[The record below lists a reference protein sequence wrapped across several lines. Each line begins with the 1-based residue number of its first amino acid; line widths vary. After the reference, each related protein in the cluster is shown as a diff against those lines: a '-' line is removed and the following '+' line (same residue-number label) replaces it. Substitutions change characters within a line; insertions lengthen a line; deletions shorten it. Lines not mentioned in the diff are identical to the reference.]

1 MNNMFLLGVTM
12 DFKKM
17 IEWIPTFIDGT
28 IVTVVLSLMTVLLGS
43 VIGLLATFLQQ
54 SQKKSLEALANI
66 YTQIIRGT
74 PLLVQLYIWLYGLP
88 LIGISLPTLP
98 FLGAVYGS
106 REFLTAVVALSINSG
121 AYICELLRGGLESID
136 KGQMEA
142 GRSLGLSRK
151 ETMKSVIIPQAIRV
165 VLPGLGNEFIAMI
178 KESSIVS
185 VVGIFDVMY
194 TSNIVKA
201 ATYSIFEPLIIVA
214 IIYFFLTYSLTGI
227 MKQLEKRLSIYD

>member
-1 MNNMFLLGVTM
+1 MNNIFLLGVAM
-12 DFKKM
+12 DFGKM
-17 IEWIPTFIDGT
+17 IKWIPTFIDGM
-28 IVTVVLSLMTVLLGS
+28 IVTVVLSLMTVFLGS
-43 VIGLLATFLQQ
+43 IIGLVATFLQQ
-54 SQKKSLEALANI
+54 SQKKSLKAVANI
-66 YTQIIRGT
+66 YTQVIRGT

-88 LIGISLPTLP
+88 LIGISLPALP
-98 FLGAVYGS
+98 FLGDVYGS

-227 MKQLEKRLSIYD
+227 MKQLEKRLSVYD

>member
-1 MNNMFLLGVTM
+1 MENLQFFGMIL
-12 DFKKM
+12 DFGKM
-17 IEWIPTFIDGT
+17 IKWIPTFIDGT
-28 IVTVVLSLMTVLLGS
+28 IVTIVLSFLTVFLGS
-43 VIGLLATFLQQ
+43 IIGLLATFLQQ
-54 SQKKSLEALANI
+54 SPRKTLKTIANI

-88 LIGISLPTLP
+88 LIGLSLPELP
-98 FLGAVYGS
+98 FLGEVYGT

-151 ETMKSVIIPQAIRV
+151 ETMKAVVVPQAIRV

-214 IIYFFLTYSLTGI
+214 VIYFFLTYSLTGM
-227 MKQLEKRLSIYD
+227 MKQLEKRLSVYD

>member
-1 MNNMFLLGVTM
+1 MNNIFLLGVAM
-12 DFKKM
+12 DFGKM
-17 IEWIPTFIDGT
+17 IKWIPTFIDGM
-28 IVTVVLSLMTVLLGS
+28 IVTVVLSLMTVFLGS
-43 VIGLLATFLQQ
+43 IIGLVATFLQQ
-54 SQKKSLEALANI
+54 SQKKSLKAVANI
-66 YTQIIRGT
+66 YTQVIRGT

-98 FLGAVYGS
+98 FLGDVYGS

-151 ETMKSVIIPQAIRV
+151 ETMQSVIIPQAIRV

-227 MKQLEKRLSIYD
+227 MKQLEKRLSVYD

>member
-1 MNNMFLLGVTM
+1 MNNMFLLGVAM
-12 DFKKM
+12 DFGKM
-17 IEWIPTFIDGT
+17 IKWIPTFIDGM
-28 IVTVVLSLMTVLLGS
+28 IVTVVLSLMTVFIGS
-43 VIGLLATFLQQ
+43 IIGLVATFLQQ
-54 SQKKSLEALANI
+54 SQKKSLKAVANI
-66 YTQIIRGT
+66 YTQVIRGT

-88 LIGISLPTLP
+88 LIGISLPALP
-98 FLGAVYGS
+98 FLGDVYGS

-151 ETMKSVIIPQAIRV
+151 ETMKSVVIPQAIRV

-227 MKQLEKRLSIYD
+227 MKQLEKRLSVYD

>member
-1 MNNMFLLGVTM
+1 MNNIFLLGVAM
-12 DFKKM
+12 DFGKM
-17 IEWIPTFIDGT
+17 IKWIPTFIDGM
-28 IVTVVLSLMTVLLGS
+28 IVTVVLSLMTVFLGS
-43 VIGLLATFLQQ
+43 IIGLVATFLQQ
-54 SQKKSLEALANI
+54 SQKKSLKAVANI
-66 YTQIIRGT
+66 YTQVIRGT

-98 FLGAVYGS
+98 FLGDVYGS

-214 IIYFFLTYSLTGI
+214 IIYFFLTYSLTGF
-227 MKQLEKRLSIYD
+227 MKQLEKRLSVYD

>member
-1 MNNMFLLGVTM
+1 MNNMFLLGVAM
-12 DFKKM
+12 DFGKM
-17 IEWIPTFIDGT
+17 IKWIPTFIDGM
-28 IVTVVLSLMTVLLGS
+28 IVTVVLSLMTVFLGS
-43 VIGLLATFLQQ
+43 IIGLVATFLQQ
-54 SQKKSLEALANI
+54 SQKKSLKAVANI
-66 YTQIIRGT
+66 YTQVIRGT

-98 FLGAVYGS
+98 FLGDVYGS

-142 GRSLGLSRK
+142 GRSLGLSQK

-227 MKQLEKRLSIYD
+227 MKQLEKRLSVYD

>member
-1 MNNMFLLGVTM
+1 MNNIFLLGVAM
-12 DFKKM
+12 DFGKM
-17 IEWIPTFIDGT
+17 IKWIPTFIDGM
-28 IVTVVLSLMTVLLGS
+28 IVTVVLSLMTVFLGS
-43 VIGLLATFLQQ
+43 IIGLVATFLQQ
-54 SQKKSLEALANI
+54 SQKKSLKAVANI
-66 YTQIIRGT
+66 YTQVIRGT

-88 LIGISLPTLP
+88 LIGVSLPTLP
-98 FLGAVYGS
+98 FLGDVYGS

-227 MKQLEKRLSIYD
+227 MKQLEKRLSVYD

>member
-1 MNNMFLLGVTM
+1 MNNIFLLGVAM
-12 DFKKM
+12 DFGKM
-17 IEWIPTFIDGT
+17 IKWIPTFIDGM
-28 IVTVVLSLMTVLLGS
+28 IVTVVLSLMTVFLGS
-43 VIGLLATFLQQ
+43 IIGLVATFLQQ
-54 SQKKSLEALANI
+54 SQKKSLKAVANI

-88 LIGISLPTLP
+88 LIGISLPILP
-98 FLGAVYGS
+98 FLGDVYGS

-227 MKQLEKRLSIYD
+227 MKQLEKRLSVYD

>member
-1 MNNMFLLGVTM
+1 MDNLMFLGMVM
-12 DFKKM
+12 DFSKM
-17 IEWIPTFIDGT
+17 VKWIPTFIDGA
-28 IVTVVLSLMTVLLGS
+28 IVTIVLSLLTVFLGS
-43 VIGLLATFLQQ
+43 FIGLLATFLQQ
-54 SQKKSLEALANI
+54 SPKKGLRAIANI
-66 YTQIIRGT
+66 YTQVIRGT
-74 PLLVQLYIWLYGLP
+74 PLLVQLYIWLYGFP
-88 LIGISLPTLP
+88 LIGLTLPELP
-98 FLGAVYGS
+98 FLGDVYGT

-151 ETMKSVIIPQAIRV
+151 ETMKAIIIPQAIRV

-214 IIYFFLTYSLTGI
+214 IIYFLLTYSLTKM
-227 MKQLEKRLSIYD
+227 MKQLEKRLSVYD

>member
-1 MNNMFLLGVTM
+1 MNNMFLLGVAM
-12 DFKKM
+12 DFGKM
-17 IEWIPTFIDGT
+17 IKWIPTFIDGM
-28 IVTVVLSLMTVLLGS
+28 IVTVVLSLMTVFLGS
-43 VIGLLATFLQQ
+43 IIGLVATFLQQ
-54 SQKKSLEALANI
+54 SQKKSLKVVANI
-66 YTQIIRGT
+66 YTQVIRGT

-98 FLGAVYGS
+98 FLGDVYGS

-227 MKQLEKRLSIYD
+227 MKQLEKRLSVYD

>member
-1 MNNMFLLGVTM
+1 MNNMFLLGVAM
-12 DFKKM
+12 DFGKM
-17 IEWIPTFIDGT
+17 IKWIPTFIDGM
-28 IVTVVLSLMTVLLGS
+28 IVTVVLSLMTVFLGS
-43 VIGLLATFLQQ
+43 IIGLVATFLQQ
-54 SQKKSLEALANI
+54 SQKKSLKAVANI

-88 LIGISLPTLP
+88 LIGISLPALP
-98 FLGAVYGS
+98 FLGDVYGS

-227 MKQLEKRLSIYD
+227 MKQLEKRLSVYD

>member
-1 MNNMFLLGVTM
+1 MNNMFLLGVAM
-12 DFKKM
+12 DFGKM
-17 IEWIPTFIDGT
+17 IKWIPTFIDGM
-28 IVTVVLSLMTVLLGS
+28 IVTVVLSLMTVFLGS
-43 VIGLLATFLQQ
+43 IIGLVATFLQQ
-54 SQKKSLEALANI
+54 SQKKSLKAVANI
-66 YTQIIRGT
+66 YTQVIRGT

-88 LIGISLPTLP
+88 LIGISLPALP
-98 FLGAVYGS
+98 FLGDVYGS

-227 MKQLEKRLSIYD
+227 MKQLEKRLSVYD

>member
-1 MNNMFLLGVTM
+1 MNNIFLLGVAM
-12 DFKKM
+12 DFGKM
-17 IEWIPTFIDGT
+17 IKWIPTFIDGM
-28 IVTVVLSLMTVLLGS
+28 IVTVVLSLMTVFLGS
-43 VIGLLATFLQQ
+43 ILGLVATFLQQ
-54 SQKKSLEALANI
+54 SQKKSLKAVANI
-66 YTQIIRGT
+66 YTQVIRGT

-98 FLGAVYGS
+98 FLGDVYGS

-227 MKQLEKRLSIYD
+227 MKQLEKRLSVYD

>member
-1 MNNMFLLGVTM
+1 MNNMFLLGVAM
-12 DFKKM
+12 DFGKM
-17 IEWIPTFIDGT
+17 IKWIPTFIDGM
-28 IVTVVLSLMTVLLGS
+28 IVTVVLSLMTVFLGS
-43 VIGLLATFLQQ
+43 ILGLVATFLQQ
-54 SQKKSLEALANI
+54 SQKKSLKAVANI

-88 LIGISLPTLP
+88 LIGISLPILP
-98 FLGAVYGS
+98 FLGDVYGS
-106 REFLTAVVALSINSG
+106 REFFTAVVALSINSG
-121 AYICELLRGGLESID
+121 AYICELLRGGLESIG

-227 MKQLEKRLSIYD
+227 MKQLEKRLSVYD

>member
-1 MNNMFLLGVTM
+1 MNNIFLLGVAM
-12 DFKKM
+12 DFGKM
-17 IEWIPTFIDGT
+17 IKWIPTFIDGM
-28 IVTVVLSLMTVLLGS
+28 IVTVVLSLMTVFLGS
-43 VIGLLATFLQQ
+43 VLGLVATFLQQ
-54 SQKKSLEALANI
+54 SQKKSLKAVANI
-66 YTQIIRGT
+66 YTQVIRGT

-98 FLGAVYGS
+98 FLGDVYGS

-227 MKQLEKRLSIYD
+227 MKQLEKRLSVYD

>member
-1 MNNMFLLGVTM
+1 MNNIFLLGVAM
-12 DFKKM
+12 DFGKM
-17 IEWIPTFIDGT
+17 IKWIPTFIDGM
-28 IVTVVLSLMTVLLGS
+28 IVTVVLSLMTVFLGS
-43 VIGLLATFLQQ
+43 IIGLVATFLQQ
-54 SQKKSLEALANI
+54 SQKKSLKAVANI

-98 FLGAVYGS
+98 FLGDVYGS

-227 MKQLEKRLSIYD
+227 MKQLEKRLSVYD

>member
-1 MNNMFLLGVTM
+1 MNNIFLLGVAM
-12 DFKKM
+12 DFGKM
-17 IEWIPTFIDGT
+17 IKWIPTFIDGM
-28 IVTVVLSLMTVLLGS
+28 IVTVVLSLMTVFLGS
-43 VIGLLATFLQQ
+43 ILGLVATFLQQ
-54 SQKKSLEALANI
+54 SQKKSLKAVANI
-66 YTQIIRGT
+66 YTQVIRGT

-88 LIGISLPTLP
+88 LIGISLPALP
-98 FLGAVYGS
+98 FLGDVYGS

-227 MKQLEKRLSIYD
+227 MKQLEKRLSVYD

>member
-1 MNNMFLLGVTM
+1 MNLYLFAAIAL
-12 DFKKM
+12 DFGKLVK
-17 IEWIPTFIDGT
+17 WIPTFIDGT
-28 IVTVVLSLMTVLLGS
+28 IVTIVLSLMTVFLGS
-43 VIGLLATFLQQ
+43 IIGLLATLLQQ
-54 SQKKSLEALANI
+54 SPKKILQAIAAA

-88 LIGISLPTLP
+88 LIGLTVPALP
-98 FLGAVYGS
+98 FLGETYGS

-121 AYICELLRGGLESID
+121 AYICELLRGGLEAID

-151 ETMKSVIIPQAIRV
+151 QTMHAVIIPQAIRV
-165 VLPGLGNEFIAMI
+165 ILPGLGNEFIAMI

-194 TSNIVKA
+194 TSNIIKA
-201 ATYSIFEPLIIVA
+201 STYSIFEPLIVVA
-214 IIYFFLTYSLTGI
+214 IIYFFLTFTLTAL

>member
-1 MNNMFLLGVTM
+1 MNNIFLLGVAM
-12 DFKKM
+12 DFGKM
-17 IEWIPTFIDGT
+17 IKWIPTFIDGM
-28 IVTVVLSLMTVLLGS
+28 IVTVVLSLMTVFLGS
-43 VIGLLATFLQQ
+43 IIGLVATFLQQ
-54 SQKKSLEALANI
+54 SQKKSLKAVANI
-66 YTQIIRGT
+66 YTQVIRGT

-98 FLGAVYGS
+98 FLGDVYGS
-106 REFLTAVVALSINSG
+106 SEFLTAVVALSINSG

-136 KGQMEA
+136 KGQREA

-227 MKQLEKRLSIYD
+227 MKQLEKRLSVYD

>member
-1 MNNMFLLGVTM
+1 MNNMFLLGVAM
-12 DFKKM
+12 DFGKM
-17 IEWIPTFIDGT
+17 IKWIPTFIDGM
-28 IVTVVLSLMTVLLGS
+28 IVTVVLSLMTVFVGS
-43 VIGLLATFLQQ
+43 IIGLVATFLQQ
-54 SQKKSLEALANI
+54 SQKKSLKAVANI

-98 FLGAVYGS
+98 FLGDVYGS

-227 MKQLEKRLSIYD
+227 MKQLEKRLSVYD

>member
-1 MNNMFLLGVTM
+1 LLGVAM
-12 DFKKM
+12 DFGKM
-17 IEWIPTFIDGT
+17 IKWIPTFIDGM
-28 IVTVVLSLMTVLLGS
+28 IVTVVLSLMTVFLGS
-43 VIGLLATFLQQ
+43 IIGLVATFLQQ
-54 SQKKSLEALANI
+54 SQKKSLKAVANI
-66 YTQIIRGT
+66 YTQVIRGT

-98 FLGAVYGS
+98 FLGDVYGS

-136 KGQMEA
+136 KGQREA

-227 MKQLEKRLSIYD
+227 MKQLEKRLSVYD

>member
-1 MNNMFLLGVTM
+1 MNNIFLLGVAM
-12 DFKKM
+12 DFGKM
-17 IEWIPTFIDGT
+17 IKWIPTFIDGM
-28 IVTVVLSLMTVLLGS
+28 IVTVVLSLMTVFIGS
-43 VIGLLATFLQQ
+43 IIGLVATFLQQ
-54 SQKKSLEALANI
+54 SQKKSLKAVANI
-66 YTQIIRGT
+66 YTQVIRGT

-98 FLGAVYGS
+98 FLGDVYGS

-227 MKQLEKRLSIYD
+227 MKQLEKRLSVYD

>member
-1 MNNMFLLGVTM
+1 MNNIFLLGVAM
-12 DFKKM
+12 DFGKM
-17 IEWIPTFIDGT
+17 IKWIPTFIDGM
-28 IVTVVLSLMTVLLGS
+28 IVTVVLSLMTVFLGS
-43 VIGLLATFLQQ
+43 IIGLVATFLQQ
-54 SQKKSLEALANI
+54 SQKKSLKAVANI
-66 YTQIIRGT
+66 YTQVIRGT

-98 FLGAVYGS
+98 FLGDVYGS

-151 ETMKSVIIPQAIRV
+151 ETMKSAIIPQAIRV

-227 MKQLEKRLSIYD
+227 MKQLEKRLSVYD